1 MRRKLALFLFTLLLL
16 SPVTARA
23 AAVESGSVY
32 CFAAGDFTG
41 NMEGAA
47 LLETPDTGVL
57 RLDRR
62 VIREGDV
69 LTMAQLENL
78 TFTPYQT
85 EVDNQATVIYLPVSE
100 AGIGQETAFTLGIR
114 GKENK
119 PPVAEDSTLET
130 YKNLPNTGS
139 LRASDPEGEP
149 LSFSVTRQP
158 RRGEVVISQ
167 DGSFTYTPKNN
178 KVGVDSFA
186 YTASDPGGKVSR
198 EATVTITILRPTE
211 PTAYTDTLGTDCCFE
226 AEWMRSS
233 GIFSGESLAQKPV
246 FQPGKEVTKGEF
258 LAMAVKTLSI
268 PVEDTASDQYG
279 GNLPQWLRPYA
290 TAALR
295 AGLTDR
301 QPWQEWQADETAK
314 GEDAAALLCSALD
327 LDADEKTQF
336 DELREREIVLSEG
349 EALTRQTA
357 AIALYRLSE
366 LKKVE

>member
-1 MRRKLALFLFTLLLL
+1 MRRKLALFFFALLLF
-16 SPVTARA
+16 PVTARA
-23 AAVESGSVY
+23 AAVDSGSEY
-32 CFAAGDFTG
+32 CFAAADFTE
-41 NMEGAA
+41 NIEGAA

-57 RLDRR
+57 RLNHR

-78 TFTPYQT
+78 TFTPYGT
-85 EVDNQATVIYLPVSE
+85 EVDDQATVVYLPVSE
-100 AGIGQETAFTLGIR
+100 EGIGQETAFTLGIR

-119 PPVAEDSTLET
+119 PPVAEDSALET
-130 YKNLPNTGS
+130 YKNLPNTGT
-139 LRASDPEGEP
+139 LRASDPEGEA

-186 YTASDPGGKVSR
+186 YTASDPGGNISR

-268 PVEDTASDQYG
+268 PVEDTASDQFG

-290 TAALR
+290 VAALR

-301 QPWQEWQADETAK
+301 QPWQQWQAEETAK
-314 GEDAAALLCSALD
+314 GEDVAALLCSALD

-336 DELREREIVLSEG
+336 EELKEREIILSEG
-349 EALTRQTA
+349 ETVTRQTA

>member
-1 MRRKLALFLFTLLLL
+1 M
-16 SPVTARA
+16 
-23 AAVESGSVY
+23 
-32 CFAAGDFTG
+32 
-41 NMEGAA
+41 
-47 LLETPDTGVL
+47 
-57 RLDRR
+57 
-62 VIREGDV
+62 
-69 LTMAQLENL
+69 
-78 TFTPYQT
+78 
-85 EVDNQATVIYLPVSE
+85 
-100 AGIGQETAFTLGIR
+100 
-114 GKENK
+114 
-119 PPVAEDSTLET
+119 
-130 YKNLPNTGS
+130 
-139 LRASDPEGEP
+139 
-149 LSFSVTRQP
+149 
-158 RRGEVVISQ
+158 VISQ

-336 DELREREIVLSEG
+336 DVLRERQIVLSEG

>member
-1 MRRKLALFLFTLLLL
+1 M
-16 SPVTARA
+16 
-23 AAVESGSVY
+23 
-32 CFAAGDFTG
+32 
-41 NMEGAA
+41 
-47 LLETPDTGVL
+47 
-57 RLDRR
+57 
-62 VIREGDV
+62 
-69 LTMAQLENL
+69 
-78 TFTPYQT
+78 
-85 EVDNQATVIYLPVSE
+85 
-100 AGIGQETAFTLGIR
+100 
-114 GKENK
+114 
-119 PPVAEDSTLET
+119 
-130 YKNLPNTGS
+130 
-139 LRASDPEGEP
+139 
-149 LSFSVTRQP
+149 
-158 RRGEVVISQ
+158 VISQ

-186 YTASDPGGKVSR
+186 YTASDPGGNVSR

-268 PVEDTASDQYG
+268 PVEDTASDQFG

-290 TAALR
+290 VAALR

-301 QPWQEWQADETAK
+301 QPWQQWQAEETAK
-314 GEDAAALLCSALD
+314 GEDVAALLCSALD

-336 DELREREIVLSEG
+336 EELKEREIILSEG
-349 EALTRQTA
+349 ETVTRQTA